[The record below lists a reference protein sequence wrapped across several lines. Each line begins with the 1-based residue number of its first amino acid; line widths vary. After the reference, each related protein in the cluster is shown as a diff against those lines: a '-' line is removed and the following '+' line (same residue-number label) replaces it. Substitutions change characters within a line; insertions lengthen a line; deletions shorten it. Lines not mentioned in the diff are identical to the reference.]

1 MPNLAESLL
10 SEEIRKIHGRRRSGI
25 LAVSSGE
32 AVKGLFFQT
41 GRIVFASSSD
51 DQDKLGENL
60 IRLGRISRSDF
71 AAAYQASQS
80 PRTRLGQALVGA
92 GLLTEEELGRL
103 VAHQVQKIV
112 LSTFRWTTGEM
123 HFHTADQPIP
133 TDLALDL
140 STHRLLMEGARIYP
154 DTDRLETALGTLRGR
169 LRVVTRAPFDYSAVR
184 FSPAETRVLEAA
196 ADGLRVSEILQGP
209 MPRPLLVRGVY
220 TLLAGGILEE
230 AAREDTGPAE
240 VETDTGT
247 FRMAHASDPWAPPT
261 PDPKEHLLKLY
272 EALPRATHYEILG
285 VTPDSSREDI
295 EAAHNRQQEADEV
308 WGPMATDVR
317 FGSMV
322 STLRLRRRE
331 AYRILS
337 DPLRRAT
344 YDRSLGA
351 LMPAVDAPRQPSPAE
366 HILKEAM
373 ALLSRGDSDAAI
385 ALLLEAV
392 REDPTLLA
400 ARRLLAVNLSRHAS
414 LSRTA
419 ERHFLA
425 ALEQEPGDVD
435 LRYQLALYYRKA
447 GLRTRAIAQLRILL
461 DTDPRH
467 LEARQALKTLEAD
480 SATAKPRGSQ

>member
-1 MPNLAESLL
+1 MANLADALL
-10 SEEIRKIHGRRRSGI
+10 SDEVRRIHDRRRSGI
-25 LAVSSGE
+25 LAVSSGQ

-41 GRIVFASSSD
+41 GRIVFASSTE

-71 AAAYQASQS
+71 ALAYQASQS

-112 LSTFRWTTGEM
+112 LSTFRWTEGEM
-123 HFHTADQPIP
+123 HFHDAEQPIP
-133 TDLALDL
+133 VDLALDL

-154 DTDRLETALGTLRGR
+154 DTDRLENALGNLRRR
-169 LRVVTRAPFDYSAVR
+169 LRVATRAPFDYSAMR

-196 ADGLRVSEILQGP
+196 ADGMRIAEMLEGA
-209 MPRPLLVRGVY
+209 MPRPLLVRAVY
-220 TLLAGGILEE
+220 SLLAGGILEE
-230 AAREDTGPAE
+230 SAREETGPAE

-247 FRMAHASDPWAPPT
+247 FRLAHASDPWAPPV

-295 EAAHNRQQEADEV
+295 ERAHERQQEADEI
-308 WGPMATDVR
+308 WEPMATDVR
-317 FGSMV
+317 FGSMI

-331 AYRILS
+331 AHRVLS
-337 DPLRRAT
+337 DPLRRAA

-351 LMPAVDAPRQPSPAE
+351 LAPAADAPRPPSPAE
-366 HILKEAM
+366 PILKEGV
-373 ALLSRGDSDAAI
+373 ALLSRGDQEAAI
-385 ALLLEAV
+385 AFLLEAV
-392 REDPTLLA
+392 REDPKLFA
-400 ARRLLAVNLSRHAS
+400 ARRLLAITLSRHAS

-425 ALEQEPGDVD
+425 ALELEPGDAD
-435 LRYQLALYYRKA
+435 LRYQFALYYRKA
-447 GLRTRAIAQLRILL
+447 GLRSRAVTQLRTLL
-461 DTDPRH
+461 ELDSRH
-467 LEARQALKTLEAD
+467 MEARQALKTLEGD
-480 SATAKPRGSQ
+480 SSQARPRGT